1 MGITIKFSYVVIA
14 ANGYKKVKSAEIAK
28 ISDDKKDLGK
38 IENINCDC
46 ICVSGFWTP
55 TIHLASQSGNK
66 TKFNKAIDAFVPS
79 QPKQKETTIGS
90 ANGVFTLDETLKTSF
105 EVGYELSKKITNN
118 DNKISVP
125 QVSEKK
131 STQHDKFWCVPLP
144 KGKKYKRFLDFQN
157 DVAVTD
163 IELALREGY
172 RSIEHVKRYTTLG
185 MATDQGKTS
194 NLNGLQLVSNIENK
208 IVPEVGHTTFR
219 PPYTPVTIG
228 AIVGREVGKHSKPT
242 RKSPMHLWHEK
253 NNAVF
258 IPASVDHLH
267 KMRDYIG
274 MVFQQFNLFPH
285 LTAIE
290 NVKQPQIL
298 VKKKTEPEAKEK
310 AEELFNLVGLSDKK
324 DHYPHE
330 LSGGQ
335 QQRVA
340 IARALAMEPKIML
353 FDEVTSV
360 LDPELVDEVL
370 TVLHKLASDTD
381 TTMLT
386 VTHEMNFARE
396 FADRVLFFE
405 GGQIVESGKPENIF
419 SNPAERRTKEFLK
432 KFINNIN

>member
-1 MGITIKFSYVVIA
+1 MNNIIQFENVSKSFGDL
-14 ANGYKKVKSAEIAK
+14 KVLNNLNLEV
-28 ISDDKKDLGK
+28 KDGEKLALIGPSGSGK
-38 IENINCDC
+38 
-46 ICVSGFWTP
+46 
-55 TIHLASQSGNK
+55 
-66 TKFNKAIDAFVPS
+66 
-79 QPKQKETTIGS
+79 TTILRILMTLETIDDGFVS
-90 ANGVFTLDETLKTSF
+90 VNGE
-105 EVGYELSKKITNN
+105 Y
-118 DNKISVP
+118 
-125 QVSEKK
+125 
-131 STQHDKFWCVPLP
+131 
-144 KGKKYKRFLDFQN
+144 
-157 DVAVTD
+157 
-163 IELALREGY
+163 
-172 RSIEHVKRYTTLG
+172 
-185 MATDQGKTS
+185 
-194 NLNGLQLVSNIENK
+194 
-208 IVPEVGHTTFR
+208 
-219 PPYTPVTIG
+219 
-228 AIVGREVGKHSKPT
+228 
-242 RKSPMHLWHEK
+242 LWHEK
-253 NNAVF
+253 NNGKI
-258 IPASVDHLH
+258 IPASANHLQ
-267 KMRDYIG
+267 KMRNYIG

-298 VKKKTEPEAKEK
+298 IKKKTEPEAKEK

-353 FDEVTSV
+353 FDEVTSA

-419 SNPAERRTKEFLK
+419 SNPVERRTKEFLK